1 MAWLPF
7 TDGAPNL
14 MSLAWPGL
22 AVKLVVFSV
31 DPHPLTCCTGQSCR
45 QGHGDSPGAKQPWA
59 CTIPVLSEVQCFSQR
74 RISGSVLLS
83 WTSGGLSWLFCL
95 ILKGVCRERMYQPP
109 VLPLLCFR
117 GLCSKYPPTPPP
129 RIRLCH
135 VTAKSRSVF

>member
-7 TDGAPNL
+7 ADGAPNL

-22 AVKLVVFSV
+22 TVKLMVFSV
-31 DPHPLTCCTGQSCR
+31 DPRPLTCCTDRSCG

-59 CTIPVLSEVQCFSQR
+59 CTIPVLSEVQRFSQR

-83 WTSGGLSWLFCL
+83 LTSGGLSWLFCL

-109 VLPLLCFR
+109 SFALAAFSWTVL
-117 GLCSKYPPTPPP
+117 
-129 RIRLCH
+129 
-135 VTAKSRSVF
+135 